1 MTSQQLALTT
11 LASGPGGDRAETCAC
26 GCGKPLTGRQKRFA
40 TRPCAAR
47 EYDQQHPRANRGP
60 NGPREGTAEENAL
73 RVLEANTHQSLTIYE
88 IAEQARL
95 LPTTLTG
102 VMARLKKRGYR
113 IESDA
118 KTGNGHRIHRYR
130 LAPQVGR

>member
-1 MTSQQLALTT
+1 MASQLSLDGTSGVATACCEECGVAL
-11 LASGPGGDRAETCAC
+11 RR
-26 GCGKPLTGRQKRFA
+26 RQKRFCSPEH
-40 TRPCAAR
+40 RFEWWDR
-47 EYDQQHPRANRGP
+47 EHPRANRGP
-60 NGPREGTAEENAL
+60 AGPREGTAEENAL

-102 VMARLKKRGYR
+102 VMARLRKRGYR

-118 KTGNGHRIHRYR
+118 LTGNGHRIHRYR
-130 LAPQVGR
+130 LSA